1 MGDHSTNHRQDL
13 ITIEHSGDVAVVMMN
28 EPERR
33 NPFSPAMCIALRD
46 AFHHLHHEDQQSR
59 AIVLTGAGGHFCSG
73 EDLAEMTDSPAMLP
87 YRNRM
92 EIACGLVKLIT
103 GGNKPVVAAVE
114 GSCIGAGLSL
124 ACAADFAAGASGS
137 KYACAFVKLGL
148 LPDTGLLWTLAQRT
162 GHGRARELML
172 SGRSFDAETALGMG
186 VLNHLVATG
195 EALPAAIEQA
205 GAFSALPPVSLA
217 LLKSALVNGMNTI
230 EDAWRQEID
239 LNPLVRQT
247 DDHHEAV
254 EAFMEKRKAS
264 FTGK

>member
-1 MGDHSTNHRQDL
+1 MGNHNTKHRQDL
-13 ITIEHSGDVAVVMMN
+13 VSIEHLGDVAVVMMN

-33 NPFSPAMCIALRD
+33 NPFSHAMRIALRD
-46 AFHHLHHEDQQSR
+46 AFHHLQHEDEQSR
-59 AIVLTGAGGHFCSG
+59 AIVLTGAGEHFCSG
-73 EDLAEMTDSPAMLP
+73 GDLSEMTQTPPILSL
-87 YRNRM
+87 RNRM
-92 EIACGLVKLIT
+92 EVACSLVRLIT

-114 GSCIGAGLSL
+114 GYCIGAGLSL
-124 ACAADFAAGASGS
+124 ACAADFVVGALNS
-137 KYACAFVKLGL
+137 KYACAFVKVGL

-172 SGRSFDAETALGMG
+172 SGRSFDAETALEMG
-186 VLNHLVATG
+186 VLNHLVPPG
-195 EALPAAIEQA
+195 EALPGAIEQA

-230 EDAWRQEID
+230 EDAWRQEMD

-264 FTGK
+264 FTGN